1 MAKKGMSIRFIGA
14 EKFIKDVN
22 NKSQETQQAIGK
34 IVQETA
40 SNIERK
46 AKQKAPVSKSIT
58 NKSGKVT
65 HVGGFMRSKIYS
77 EKIDDLTAEAGS
89 KADYSVYV
97 DKGTRYQKAQP
108 FFTPAVES
116 ERAQFK
122 KKIKKVVE

>member
-14 EKFIKDVN
+14 EKFIKNVN
-22 NKSQETQQAIGK
+22 NKSQTTQQAIGK
-34 IVQETA
+34 IVQETV

-46 AKQKAPVSKSIT
+46 AKQKAPVDT
-58 NKSGKVT
+58 
-65 HVGGFMRSKIYS
+65 GFLRQKIYS
-77 EKIDDLTAEAGS
+77 EKVDDLTAVAGS
-89 KADYSVYV
+89 KAPYSYWV
-97 DKGTRYQKAQP
+97 DKGTRRRKPQP

>member
-22 NKSQETQQAIGK
+22 NKSQATQQAIGK

-46 AKQKAPVSKSIT
+46 AKQKA
-58 NKSGKVT
+58 KVRT
-65 HVGGFMRSKIYS
+65 GEMRGRIYS

>member
-1 MAKKGMSIRFIGA
+1 MSIKFIGSENFIGKL
-14 EKFIKDVN
+14 EK
-22 NKSQETQQAIGK
+22 KSQEVQRNIGK

-40 SNIERK
+40 SNIEVK

-77 EKIDDLTAEAGS
+77 KKLNDTTAEAGA
-89 KADYSVYV
+89 KAPYSLWV
-97 DKGTRYQKAQP
+97 DKGTRHQAAQP

-116 ERAQFK
+116 ERTQFK
-122 KKIKKVVE
+122 NKIKQVLK

>member
-22 NKSQETQQAIGK
+22 KKSQATQQAIGK

-46 AKQKAPVSKSIT
+46 AKQKAAVDT
-58 NKSGKVT
+58 GE
-65 HVGGFMRSKIYS
+65 MRRRIYS
-77 EKIDDLTAEAGS
+77 EKIDELTAESGS
-89 KADYSVYV
+89 KAPYSYWV